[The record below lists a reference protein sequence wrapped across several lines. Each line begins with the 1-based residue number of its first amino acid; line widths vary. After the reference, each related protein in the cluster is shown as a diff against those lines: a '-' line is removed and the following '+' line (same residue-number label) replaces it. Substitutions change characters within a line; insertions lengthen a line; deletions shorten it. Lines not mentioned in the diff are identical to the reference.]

1 MSASRHPL
9 TSTLLTAF
17 RLGLSLLVLGQVSQG
32 QPGPVTAPANVT
44 PDVALRSR
52 LAAVAPVP
60 GIVAQFLQQRTETA
74 VIELQ
79 QQELQQQVAQA
90 GGDLKVLA
98 NMVSQTQ
105 QGNLPKYDP
114 RIRIPQATFQRY
126 IVFRNTLEVTS
137 RSVKLN
143 LTRNG
148 NRLTF
153 GDAPGASILKGLSI
167 DLSSGELF
175 TQDNFSARPIM
186 IQVSS
191 LQDHTGLGASSGVAW
206 NVKGSNP
213 KSFNALQGHLS
224 LLLYTGGQV
233 LLSYQRVALI
243 NGAII
248 EDNINLMFK
257 K

>member
-1 MSASRHPL
+1 MYAHRHSL

-17 RLGLSLLVLGQVSQG
+17 RLGLSLLVLGQASQG
-32 QPGPVTAPANVT
+32 QPGPVTTTSNLT
-44 PDVALRSR
+44 PDVALRGR

-60 GIVAQFLQQRTETA
+60 GIVAQVMQQRTETA

-79 QQELQQQVAQA
+79 QQVALA

-98 NMVSQTQ
+98 NMISQTQ
-105 QGNLPKYDP
+105 QGNLPRYDP
-114 RIRIPQATFQRY
+114 RIRIPQAAFQRY
-126 IVFRNTLEVTS
+126 IVFRNTLEGTG

-191 LQDHTGLGASSGVAW
+191 FRDRTGWGVGTGIAW
-206 NVKGSNP
+206 DIKGSNP
-213 KSFNALQGHLS
+213 ISHNALNGHLS
-224 LLLYTGGQV
+224 LLLYAGGQV
-233 LLSYQRVALI
+233 LLSYQRVALL
-243 NGAII
+243 NGAVI
-248 EDNINLMFK
+248 EDGVYLTFK

>member
-1 MSASRHPL
+1 MHAHRHPP

-17 RLGLSLLVLGQVSQG
+17 RLGLSLLVLGQAGQG
-32 QPGPVTAPANVT
+32 QPGPASTPPNVT

-60 GIVAQFLQQRTETA
+60 GIVAQVLQQRTETA

-79 QQELQQQVAQA
+79 QQVALA

-98 NMVSQTQ
+98 NMISRTQ

-114 RIRIPQATFQRY
+114 RIRIPQAAFQRY
-126 IVFRNTLEVTS
+126 IVFRNTLEGTS

-191 LQDHTGLGASSGVAW
+191 LQDHTGLGTSSGVAW

-224 LLLYTGGQV
+224 LLLYAGGQV

-243 NGAII
+243 NGAIT
-248 EDNINLMFK
+248 EDNINLMFRK
-257 K
+257 

>member
-1 MSASRHPL
+1 MSAYRSPL

-32 QPGPVTAPANVT
+32 QPGPTTAPANVT

-52 LAAVAPVP
+52 LAAVVPVP
-60 GIVAQFLQQRTETA
+60 GVVAQFLQQRTETA

-79 QQELQQQVAQA
+79 LQQQVALA

-98 NMVSQTQ
+98 NMVSQMQ

-114 RIRIPQATFQRY
+114 RIRIPQAALQRY
-126 IVFRNTLEVTS
+126 IVFRNTLDYTS

-153 GDAPGASILKGLSI
+153 GDAPGASILRGLSI

-186 IQVSS
+186 IQVSP
-191 LQDHTGLGASSGVAW
+191 LQDRTGLGASSGVAW

-243 NGAII
+243 NGAIV